1 MNYKILFFTLITVV
15 GLRAQEANKVVLI
28 TLDGYRWQELFTG
41 ADPAL
46 IGNANYVDRA
56 DELAERFWSES
67 AAQRRVLLTPFIWTT
82 ISGKGQLHGN
92 RLLGSKVN
100 LTNSMWFSYP
110 GYNEILTG
118 SADDQRIRSNDKI
131 PNPNVTVL
139 EQFAIERAT
148 PHKVAAFGS
157 WDVFDFIVNEPR
169 SKVYTNSGFDLS
181 SDHLL
186 TEREALLNELQPQI
200 PSPWSSV
207 RLDGFTHQ
215 YAKEYLKKHHP
226 DLIYIAYGETDDF
239 AHDGDYEAYL
249 KAAYNT
255 DKLIED
261 LWNFTQRDPYYR
273 GKTTFII
280 TTDHGRGTQPLDLWR
295 GHGSDVSG
303 ADQTWLIMFGAGVAA
318 KGEIKEQEQLFTNQV
333 APTVRMLLGLTPET
347 ESGFG
352 SPIDLE

>member
-1 MNYKILFFTLITVV
+1 MNFKILFFTLITVFV
-15 GLRAQEANKVVLI
+15 LRAQEANKVVLI

-41 ADPAL
+41 ADAAL
-46 IGNANYVDRA
+46 ISNVDYVHHPDQLV
-56 DELAERFWSES
+56 ELFWSES
-67 AAQRRVLLTPFIWTT
+67 AEQRRSLLTPFIWST
-82 ISGKGQLHGN
+82 IRDQGQLHGN
-92 RLLGSKVN
+92 RWLGSKVN

-118 SADDQRIRSNDKI
+118 RADDERIRSNDKI

-139 EQFAIERAT
+139 EQFVRERGAS
-148 PHKVAAFGS
+148 HKVAAFGS
-157 WDVFDFIVNEPR
+157 WDVFDYITNEPR

-181 SDHLL
+181 SDLPL
-186 TEREALLNELQPQI
+186 TEREEVLNELQPQI

-215 YAKEYLKKHHP
+215 FAKEYLKKQHP

-249 KAAYNT
+249 KAAHNT

-261 LWNFTQRDPYYR
+261 LWNFTQRDSYYS

-280 TTDHGRGTQPLDLWR
+280 TTDHGRGTWPLDLWR
-295 GHGSDVSG
+295 GHGSDFIG
-303 ADQTWLIMFGAGVAA
+303 ADQTWLIVFGAKVAA

-333 APTVRMLLGLTPET
+333 APTVRMLLGLKQET
-347 ESGFG
+347 GSGYG
-352 SPIDLE
+352 SPIELE